1 MEKQSMT
8 IHRALSELKV
18 IDKRIS
24 KNIQSLVPV
33 GAMKKD
39 GLVNNYY
46 KKRDFEDKAKSDLQ
60 SVQDL
65 IKRKENIKSAIVK
78 SNSETPVKIGGK
90 TMTVSDAITMKTSIE
105 LREELLGKLTTS
117 FAEVNTTIE
126 DVSKRVEDNAMR
138 LAESALGKDN
148 VKTSDKEAESIM
160 NTYKASNSVSIV
172 DPLEI
177 DSLIKTLSE
186 EVENFQGEVDA
197 VLSESNAITTI
208 EV

>member
-24 KNIQSLVPV
+24 KNIQSLVPI
-33 GAMKKD
+33 GAVRKD

-46 KKRDFEDKAKSDLQ
+46 NQRDFEDNAKSEFQ
-60 SVQDL
+60 SVKDL
-65 IKRKENIKSAIVK
+65 IKRKESIKSAIVK
-78 SNSETPVKIGGK
+78 SNSETTVTVGGK
-90 TMTVSDAITMKTSIE
+90 TMTVSDAITMKSSIA
-105 LREELLGKLTTS
+105 LREELLRKLKSS
-117 FAEVNTTIE
+117 FAEVKSTVDEVNE
-126 DVSKRVEDNAMR
+126 RVEANAMR
-138 LAESALGKDN
+138 LAENALGKDN
-148 VKTSDKEAESIM
+148 VKTSDKEAESII
-160 NTYKASNSVSIV
+160 NTYKASNSVSVV
-172 DPLEI
+172 DPLKI
-177 DSLIKTLSE
+177 DDLIKALSE

>member
-33 GAMKKD
+33 GATKKD

-46 KKRDFEDKAKSDLQ
+46 KQQDFKDKAKSDLQ
-60 SVQDL
+60 SIQDL
-65 IKRKENIKSAIVK
+65 IKRKENIKSAIVR
-78 SNSETPVKIGGK
+78 SNSETVVRIGGK
-90 TMTVSDAITMKTSIE
+90 TMTVSDAITMKSSIE
-105 LREELLGKLTTS
+105 LREELLKKLTSS
-117 FAEVNTTIE
+117 FSEVSYTVE
-126 DVSKRVEDNAMR
+126 DINKRVEDNAMK

-148 VKTSDKEAESIM
+148 VKTSDKEAESII
-160 NTYKASNSVSIV
+160 NTYKSSNSVSII
-172 DPLEI
+172 DPLKI
-177 DSLIKTLSE
+177 DALIKTLSE

-197 VLSESNAITTI
+197 VLSESNAITII